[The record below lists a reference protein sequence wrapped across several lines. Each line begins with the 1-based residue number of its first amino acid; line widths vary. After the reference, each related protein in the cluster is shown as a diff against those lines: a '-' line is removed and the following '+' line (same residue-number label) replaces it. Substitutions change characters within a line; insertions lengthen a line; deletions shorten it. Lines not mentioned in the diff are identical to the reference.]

1 MIGAATLTAAQKD
14 EFLRRKDK
22 LTSGQREC
30 LNKIC
35 KNISVEGSEGGLN
48 AQQIAAKIGQFIK
61 DHVLKGS
68 KDYCAMYE
76 NQIKAGR

>member
-1 MIGAATLTAAQKD
+1 MIGAATLTPAQKD

-22 LTSGQREC
+22 LTSQQREC

-35 KNISVEGSEGGLN
+35 KNISVEGSEAGIS
-48 AQQIAAKIGQFIK
+48 AQQIAAKIGQFLK
-61 DHVLKGS
+61 DNVLKGA